1 MTRPNITP
9 GEWKVMAD
17 PDQME
22 PHPYHDNRY
31 VATTDADPIHSD
43 DTEGFY
49 LKHGSLIVQTRDS
62 AHQAANAK
70 AIAAIPR
77 MCAGLETA
85 HKALTAEY
93 ERRQTSGVPE
103 YIKEAWLALAA
114 VHEAM
119 TAAGY
124 QF

>member
-1 MTRPNITP
+1 MLNVDTDKERDMKDCAIE
-9 GEWKVMAD
+9 GE
-17 PDQME
+17 
-22 PHPYHDNRY
+22 
-31 VATTDADPIHSD
+31 
-43 DTEGFY
+43 
-49 LKHGSLIVQTRDS
+49 
-62 AHQAANAK
+62 ANAK